1 MAKTFSLKSDDP
13 LKFLSQEALGSR
25 ASMDDAD
32 DDSDDDTGDD
42 SSSGSSRDDDDD
54 DEDDDDSSSGS
65 SRDDNDDFVLIDGVF
80 VKLRGDGSVDDSQPN
95 GLIRANGGFKLR
107 GDGSIDD
114 SQPGELWIVGT
125 RKDDQIIGTGVTRE
139 YLYGRKGSDDF
150 ILGNRKDSY
159 YQDGRKDRTYAIMK
173 DFSGE
178 DEVILHGS
186 RSDYKIILTK
196 VSGVNGTGIF
206 YKDDDG
212 TDLIGLIAGKGN
224 LSNGSLDFL

>member
-13 LKFLSQEALGSR
+13 LKFLSQEAHGSR

-32 DDSDDDTGDD
+32 DD

-65 SRDDNDDFVLIDGVF
+65 SRDDNDDFVQIDGVF

-95 GLIRANGGFKLR
+95 GLIRANVGFKLR

-150 ILGNRKDSY
+150 ILGNRKDPY
-159 YQDGRKDRTYAIMK
+159 YQDGRKDSTYAIMK
-173 DFSGE
+173 DFSGK

-186 RSDYKIILTK
+186 RSDYKFTPTK
-196 VSGVNGTGIF
+196 VSGVKGTGIF

-224 LSNGSLDFL
+224 LSNGSLGFL

>member
-13 LKFLSQEALGSR
+13 LKFLSQKALGSR
-25 ASMDDAD
+25 ASM

-95 GLIRANGGFKLR
+95 GLIRANVGFKLR

-173 DFSGE
+173 DFSGK

-186 RSDYKIILTK
+186 LSDYKIISTK

>member
-54 DEDDDDSSSGS
+54 DEDDDDSSSDS

-114 SQPGELWIVGT
+114 SQPGGLRIVGT

-139 YLYGRKGSDDF
+139 YLIGRKGSDDF

-173 DFSGE
+173 DFSGK

-186 RSDYKIILTK
+186 RSDYKFTSTK

>member
-32 DDSDDDTGDD
+32 DD

-139 YLYGRKGSDDF
+139 YLIGRKGSDDF

-173 DFSGE
+173 DFSGK

-186 RSDYKIILTK
+186 LSDYKFTSTK

-224 LSNGSLDFL
+224 LSNGSLGFL

>member
-13 LKFLSQEALGSR
+13 LKFLSKEALGSR

-32 DDSDDDTGDD
+32 DDS
-42 SSSGSSRDDDDD
+42 SSGSSRDDDD

-95 GLIRANGGFKLR
+95 GLIRANGGLKLR

-114 SQPGELWIVGT
+114 SQPGELRIVGT
-125 RKDDQIIGTGVTRE
+125 RKDDKIIGTGVTRE
-139 YLYGRKGSDDF
+139 YLIGRKGSDEF
-150 ILGNRKDSY
+150 ILGNRNDSY

-173 DFSGE
+173 DFSGK

-186 RSDYKIILTK
+186 RSDYKFTPTK

-224 LSNGSLDFL
+224 LSNGSLGFL